1 MTFAHDTTAALV
13 LAADLVNTQ
22 PGTAGKTDGLPDTAA
37 LEKLLDAHQVV
48 PRIPASPAA
57 LEAIRMLR
65 PQLLAAWETT
75 GPAALAAIANDLLDQ
90 SGARPWLT
98 DHNGTWHLHV
108 TKADASLVHR
118 IAAQAGFAFA
128 DLVRL
133 GETERLRQCLAPD
146 CDAVLIDLSR
156 NRSRMY
162 CDTGNC
168 GNRQHVAAYRAR
180 QTHEANTANM
190 PQLTRARVQ
199 GRMAIGGPSRR
210 NHPGYGSVTLRC
222 GARRACRHCAA
233 WACRSS
239 LPRSGRVARRVLW
252 WNNDRGVKLG

>member
-13 LAADLVNTQ
+13 LATDLVNTQ
-22 PGTAGKTDGLPDTAA
+22 PGRANETDGLPDTAA
-37 LEKLLDAHQVV
+37 LERFLDDHQLV

-57 LEAIRMLR
+57 LDAIRTLR
-65 PQLLAAWETT
+65 PQLLTAWETT
-75 GPAALAAIANDLLDQ
+75 GQPAALAAVANDLLDR

-108 TKADASLVHR
+108 TKADAPLVHR

-146 CDAVLIDLSR
+146 CDAVLTDLSR

-180 QTHEANTANM
+180 QTREANTANDAAVGASGA
-190 PQLTRARVQ
+190 LGSA
-199 GRMAIGGPSRR
+199 GG
-210 NHPGYGSVTLRC
+210 
-222 GARRACRHCAA
+222 
-233 WACRSS
+233 
-239 LPRSGRVARRVLW
+239 
-252 WNNDRGVKLG
+252 